1 MDFPGQTRE
10 VDAAH
15 NESASAASKDGP
27 HPHLPFTFF
36 DPASMHEL
44 ERTMTARSTR
54 SHIRPLDNLPPPPLP
69 KSKKI
74 NNRKSTISIA
84 MESGSG
90 DDGFDFE
97 LTLKDLVRRYVIR
110 YHLTTGCN
118 VSQTG

>member
-15 NESASAASKDGP
+15 NQSASAASKVGP

-44 ERTMTARSTR
+44 EWTMTARSTQ
-54 SHIRPLDNLPPPPLP
+54 SHNRPLDNLPPPPLP
-69 KSKKI
+69 KSKKV

-84 MESGSG
+84 MESGSSG

-97 LTLKDLVRRYVIR
+97 LTLKDLI
-110 YHLTTGCN
+110 
-118 VSQTG
+118 